1 MAGIS
6 HLIFEP
12 DGAMLRLPPN
22 LLVTDQAGVLAYR
35 ARAARPGDDGFD
47 FRGISWLGRDRDI
60 STAVSARAFRDVRQ
74 APPSRARAD
83 YLGFGQNAPV
93 PGYFIPSGGTR
104 GSAGAQAGCTWSL
117 GAWNR
122 PISARELVA
131 ASQAIG
137 GEGQSRIVTGA
148 AFSDTAIMSR
158 QDLGNYRILHFATH
172 GLVAPPAPECPAR
185 PSLLTSFGGEGSDGL
200 LTFGEIFDL
209 RLDAD
214 LVILSAC
221 DTASGSSAAATAEA
235 GLSSGGDFGFDG
247 LVRAFVGAGG
257 RMVIASHW
265 PVPDDYSATERLI
278 SGMFRAPPGTGTA
291 AALRSAQRALMDD
304 RDTSHPDYWSGF
316 AVIGDG
322 AAPVIRPT
330 AQVAV
335 AAAH

>member
-1 MAGIS
+1 MAQVS

-22 LLVTDQAGVLAYR
+22 LLVTDHAGIDTYR
-35 ARAARPGDDGFD
+35 VRAARGGNDEFD
-47 FRGISWLGRDRDI
+47 FRGIEWLGRQRDI

-74 APPSRARAD
+74 APPSRARAE
-83 YLGFGQNAPV
+83 YLGFAQNEAV
-93 PGYFIPSGGTR
+93 PGYYIPGPNIRGG
-104 GSAGAQAGCTWSL
+104 GVGQAGCTWSL
-117 GAWNR
+117 AAWNR
-122 PISARELVA
+122 PISSRELVA

-137 GEGQSRIVTGA
+137 GGPGASQIVTGA
-148 AFSDTAIMSR
+148 AFSDTAIMR
-158 QDLGNYRILHFATH
+158 RTDLADYRILHFATH
-172 GLVAPPAPECPAR
+172 GLVAPPALECPAR

-200 LTFGEIFDL
+200 LSFGEIFDL

-221 DTASGSSAAATAEA
+221 DTAAGSSATANQEA

-265 PVPDDYSATERLI
+265 PVPDDYSATENLI
-278 SGMFRAPPGTGTA
+278 GGLFRAPPGTGTA
-291 AALRSAQRALMDD
+291 TALRAAQHALMDAPN
-304 RDTSHPDYWSGF
+304 TSHPYYWSGF

-322 AAPVIRPT
+322 AAPVIRST
-330 AQVAV
+330 RT
-335 AAAH
+335 AAAD